1 MDVYVWS
8 MSLDHSMTSRMQV
21 PQHRGNFLLSAL
33 PNYRSSWLISW
44 FVTSGYSM
52 IFVALCAQT
61 GPVLVYYYLLLYY
74 LLHTDVPIC
83 NVNSFDV
90 YSLLDKH
97 LLILQ
102 QRLRMGRQLHG
113 QCGGQLSLVCHH
125 ERAPKA
131 CHLEM
136 VFNPWSWTSNA
147 WGKHPQSLHE
157 MGFSKWIW
165 HHLRCS
171 VLDVKTWELEPARW
185 LMIMN
190 ELVDKRKWYHDPS
203 LSLHFD

>member
-1 MDVYVWS
+1 MDIQWYSWPCV
-8 MSLDHSMTSRMQV
+8 LKQV
-21 PQHRGNFLLSAL
+21 L
-33 PNYRSSWLISW
+33 SW
-44 FVTSGYSM
+44 FIIT
-52 IFVALCAQT
+52 
-61 GPVLVYYYLLLYY
+61 YYILYY

-136 VFNPWSWTSNA
+136 FFNPWSWTSNA
-147 WGKHPQSLHE
+147 WDKHPQSLHE

-165 HHLRCS
+165 HQNLRCS

-185 LMIMN
+185 LMVMN

-203 LSLHFD
+203 LSLHFDQLAKVRLPGILSNSSAFGATNWLYNDH